1 MRRAAAA
8 KADAGA
14 LPGWDLSDLYPG
26 PRSDEVRRDL
36 EQAAAAAEAL
46 HEEFAGRVG
55 DLDGEILADL
65 IARYEAIKETLE
77 RLTSYAYLVYCTA
90 MDDAETAQFFQT
102 VREETTAT
110 ESRLLFLT
118 LELNRIEEDALA
130 DKLKAPALA
139 RYAPWVRDVRAFR
152 PFQLSDEVERLL
164 LEKQVA
170 GRAAWMRLFDE
181 TMAALRFS
189 VRGEALG
196 SAEALNLLSDKDR
209 EVRKEAAQALGT
221 VLGENVRTFALI
233 TNTLA
238 KDKEIEDQWRGFER
252 PISAR
257 NLGNRVEDEVVDAL
271 IAAVEAAAP
280 RLAHRYYALK
290 ARWMGVDRLDYWDR
304 NAPLPEDDDR
314 TVGWDEAI
322 STVLAAY
329 RAFSPELA
337 GIGRRFFDNDWIDVP
352 VRNGKSPGAFA
363 HPTVPGAHPY
373 LLLNYQGKARD
384 VMILAHELG
393 HGVHQVLAGGQGL
406 LLAETPLTLAETAS
420 VFGEQLTFR
429 ALLDGESEPER
440 RRVMLAGKVEDM
452 LNTVVRQV
460 AFCAFERRVHEER
473 RAGELTP
480 ERLSEHWLAVQS
492 ESLGPALRFH
502 DEYRFYWAYI
512 PHFIHAPFYVY
523 AYAFGECLVN
533 ALYAVYRAEPAGF
546 EQKYLDMLRAGGSLR
561 HRELL
566 APFGLDA
573 SDPAFWSRGLDVI
586 AGFVDEPGG
595 GALARKLNPFGEP
608 DREPGAA
615 LDGGAERLVAGRP
628 LRPVGEAGLA
638 VPGLVGA
645 ELLKRLAQVGLV
657 LAEFLGLRRVM
668 LLDHFLDRDGARHRR
683 PLAEQRAR
691 RTQRI
696 ACDVPDR
703 GECGRPH
710 PALDQQRVE
719 GIQMRLLRLGHFAD
733 RGRGAAAAEHR
744 ELAVVDPLGAVLAGV
759 IHADH
764 AGDRLLWRGVAGEP
778 VLARDRGPRLFAL
791 LFVVHVRALHDR
803 ATP

>member
-26 PRSDEVRRDL
+26 PRSKEVRRDL
-36 EQAAAAAEAL
+36 ERAAAAAEAL

-55 DLDGEILADL
+55 DLDGEALGDL

-118 LELNRIEEDALA
+118 LELNRIEDNALA
-130 DKLKAPALA
+130 DKLKAPGLA

-164 LEKQVA
+164 HEKQVA

-209 EVRKEAAQALGT
+209 DVRREAAQALGT

-363 HPTVPGAHPY
+363 HSTVPGAHPY

-523 AYAFGECLVN
+523 AYAFGDCLVN

-586 AGFVDEPGG
+586 AGFVDE
-595 GALARKLNPFGEP
+595 LE
-608 DREPGAA
+608 AA
-615 LDGGAERLVAGRP
+615 L
-628 LRPVGEAGLA
+628 
-638 VPGLVGA
+638 
-645 ELLKRLAQVGLV
+645 
-657 LAEFLGLRRVM
+657 
-668 LLDHFLDRDGARHRR
+668 
-683 PLAEQRAR
+683 
-691 RTQRI
+691 
-696 ACDVPDR
+696 
-703 GECGRPH
+703 
-710 PALDQQRVE
+710 
-719 GIQMRLLRLGHFAD
+719 
-733 RGRGAAAAEHR
+733 
-744 ELAVVDPLGAVLAGV
+744 
-759 IHADH
+759 
-764 AGDRLLWRGVAGEP
+764 
-778 VLARDRGPRLFAL
+778 
-791 LFVVHVRALHDR
+791 
-803 ATP
+803 